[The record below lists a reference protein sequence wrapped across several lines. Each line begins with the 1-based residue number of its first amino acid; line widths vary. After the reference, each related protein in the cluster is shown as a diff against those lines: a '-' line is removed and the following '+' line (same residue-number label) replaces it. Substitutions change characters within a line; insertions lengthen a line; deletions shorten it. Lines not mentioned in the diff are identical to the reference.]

1 MTLLFFLMALVVG
14 VVTGLAIG
22 YETRDLRNQPT
33 GLRPWLTFV
42 GVAAVVAACSAVVS
56 WINETDAPST
66 QAKGLSIL
74 SGAATFCVALYLAR
88 KKGRVE
94 HEAVE

>member
-1 MTLLFFLMALVVG
+1 MTPLFFLMALVVG
-14 VVTGLAIG
+14 VATGLAIG

-33 GLRPWLTFV
+33 GLRPWLLFV
-42 GVAAVVAACSAVVS
+42 GVAALVAACSAVVS

-66 QAKGLSIL
+66 LAKGLSIL
-74 SGAATFCVALYLAR
+74 AGAAAFCVALYWAR